1 MSYGGSRKVARC
13 KNVAWIKQAEKGFE
27 RDTREGKDPH
37 EFGNKRI
44 LISENLF
51 MSA

>member
-13 KNVAWIKQAEKGFE
+13 KNVAGIKQPGRGFE
-27 RDTREGKDPH
+27 RGYQRGTDPH
-37 EFGNKRI
+37 EFANKRI